1 MILVIDNYDS
11 FTWNIVHRLCEA
23 RPGLDIGRGIRV
35 VRNDDLDERDIEVLH
50 DGSPP
55 SGIVLSPGP
64 CSPGEAGVCVALV
77 QRLAGRTPILGICL
91 GHQCIASAFGMAV
104 VRHEPVVH
112 GKRREIHHDG
122 LGVLDGLESPIACAR
137 YHSLA
142 VDAGTVTK
150 GWAVSAWLDE
160 PAMPGQQ
167 PRRVVMG
174 LRAGGRALIPG
185 VSGSALASIHRPMHA
200 PVEGVQFHPESFLTA
215 SGVRMLGTFLSI
227 CDAYGD
233 AGTPG
238 RAVPP
243 DPEIAPP
250 LRGYA

>member
-1 MILVIDNYDS
+1 VILVIDNYDS

-35 VRNDDLDERDIEVLH
+35 MRNDDLDERDIEVL
-50 DGSPP
+50 DGGRPP
-55 SGIVLSPGP
+55 AGIVLSPGP
-64 CSPGEAGVCVALV
+64 CSPSEAGVCVPLV
-77 QRLAGRTPILGICL
+77 RHLAGRVPILGICL

-122 LGVLDGLESPIACAR
+122 LGVLEGLDSPVACAR
-137 YHSLA
+137 YHSLV
-142 VDAGTVTK
+142 VDPGTVAQ

-160 PAMPGQQ
+160 PPLPGLE

-174 LRAGGRALIPG
+174 LRAGGRAPIPG
-185 VSGSALASIHRPMHA
+185 TSVAPHA
-200 PVEGVQFHPESFLTA
+200 PACAPIEGVQFHPESFLTA
-215 SGVRMLGTFLSI
+215 SGVRMLGAFLRI
-227 CDAYGD
+227 CDAFG
-233 AGTPG
+233 AIGASG
-238 RAVPP
+238 QAVSP